1 MGSSFRLDSWKS
13 SRRFCRSSAS
23 ETSDRRVLAGRQA
36 ISLVFQL
43 TSAVLGSCFWA
54 DYLSDRKILQQI
66 NCWGPLW
73 IFIKYTRTNIAWRYI
88 SHHMSTH
95 PSATRLLGFTMQE
108 MNVGMDRYSEA
119 REMVQPNAEATFVQ
133 NYVLEPFQGKYDVNN
148 M

>member
-1 MGSSFRLDSWKS
+1 
-13 SRRFCRSSAS
+13 
-23 ETSDRRVLAGRQA
+23 
-36 ISLVFQL
+36 
-43 TSAVLGSCFWA
+43 
-54 DYLSDRKILQQI
+54 
-66 NCWGPLW
+66 
-73 IFIKYTRTNIAWRYI
+73 
-88 SHHMSTH
+88 MSTH

>member
-1 MGSSFRLDSWKS
+1 MGSSFTLDSWKS

-43 TSAVLGSCFWA
+43 TSAVLGSWLIT
-54 DYLSDRKILQQI
+54 YQTRKILQQI
-66 NCWGPLW
+66 NCWGPLR
-73 IFIKYTRTNIAWRYI
+73 IFIKYTITNIAWRYV
-88 SHHMSTH
+88 SHRMSTH

-119 REMVQPNAEATFVQ
+119 REMVQPNAEAAFVQ
-133 NYVLEPFQGKYDVNN
+133 NYVLEPFQGIYDVNN